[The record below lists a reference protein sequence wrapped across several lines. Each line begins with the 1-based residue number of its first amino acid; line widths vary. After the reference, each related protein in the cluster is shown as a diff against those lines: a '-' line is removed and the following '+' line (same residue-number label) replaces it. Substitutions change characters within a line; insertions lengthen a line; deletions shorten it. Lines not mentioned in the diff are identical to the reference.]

1 MAAGTRRATIMASWP
16 APLVMERGLT
26 AGGAG
31 RRGGEQR
38 GEIGAHGDGG
48 LIDGCRVGDHDAAR
62 CGCGVGVVD
71 VVLDGSV
78 RGLRPAGGA
87 RRAWR

>member
-16 APLVMERGLT
+16 APLVMERGST
-26 AGGAG
+26 AGGTG

-48 LIDGCRVGDHDAAR
+48 LVD
-62 CGCGVGVVD
+62 GCGVGDDDATGCGGGLREVD
-71 VVLDGSV
+71 VVLHGGV
-78 RGLRPAGGA
+78 RGLRPVDGA
-87 RRAWR
+87 RRASR